1 MPERPNGAHW
11 KCDGLLILGTWV
23 QIPHLLPKKTHMLRN
38 FEIDPQYLTDV
49 HQVHAL
55 DLVKDRNN
63 PTPDEIIM
71 ILRGNDIVRSIYTT
85 DHPEFTKL
93 RDELEKLR
101 YIKTQRGWWNG
112 DIVLKS
118 FKINGW
124 ILKKDYT
131 FPCAAALSNA
141 IKCKAKSTSR
151 SKCINW

>member
-1 MPERPNGAHW
+1 
-11 KCDGLLILGTWV
+11 
-23 QIPHLLPKKTHMLRN
+23 MLRN

-49 HQVHAL
+49 QQVHAL

-124 ILKKDYT
+124 ILKKDYN

-141 IKCKAKSTSR
+141 IKCKAKSTPR